1 MLLISSLKHFPF
13 LKHLIFCADLFGHIE
28 KNGLI
33 GKLRLISKF
42 KTSQPGKQTFTP
54 HIIPTISRNT
64 GNQAK
69 KFLQLMEYNV
79 RNISLH
85 KSSTEWGRETS
96 SRPIF
101 FFFKKKKTFI
111 RGKNKWSLHL
121 SFIYFDS
128 TRLEDIIKTN

>member
-1 MLLISSLKHFPF
+1 MLFISSLKHFPF
-13 LKHLIFCADLFGHIE
+13 LKYLIFCADLFGHIE

-33 GKLRLISKF
+33 EKLRLISKF
-42 KTSQPGKQTFTP
+42 KTSQPGKQTITP
-54 HIIPTISRNT
+54 HIIPSISRSK

-69 KFLQLMEYNV
+69 KFRQLMEYNV

-85 KSSTEWGRETS
+85 KSSRKWGRETS

-101 FFFKKKKTFI
+101 VFLKKTFI

-128 TRLEDIIKTN
+128 TRLEHIIKTN